1 MVIIYMNSFD
11 KIVNPATGKK
21 VNINGKLGKKIL
33 ENYFNQKWEECL
45 KEIKTAKTLCNNLMS
60 EYYDIMTLRINEFK
74 ENPLPNDWDGV
85 YIATSK

>member
-1 MVIIYMNSFD
+1 
-11 KIVNPATGKK
+11 
-21 VNINGKLGKKIL
+21 
-33 ENYFNQKWEECL
+33 
-45 KEIKTAKTLCNNLMS
+45 MS